1 MGINLLEDMKTLLRD
16 DSLVISLAIVKGI
29 HLAKDNSFLRCT
41 VQLMPHGNEI
51 ISTYTFDSTGPNAG
65 IYMFPVINDMVLV
78 AFSENEDESYIIR
91 RLNSKEDLIPTN
103 AESGALTLRAL
114 TGKDSWLVSDS
125 KILLARGETVP
136 TENLVIGQVFKTVYT
151 SHLDELINN
160 LTKMI
165 DLIEKLSTQRTT
177 DSTHTH
183 IGIFGVPVNVPIQT
197 GSMIAEKAL
206 LDALKD
212 QVETIKADVTTI
224 KTDEVQSDNI
234 LSDFAFTE
242 K

>member
-1 MGINLLEDMKTLLRD
+1 MGINLLDDMKAILRD

-91 RLNSKEDLIPTN
+91 RLNSKEDLIPIN
-103 AESGALTLRAL
+103 AIDGSLTLRSLA
-114 TGKDSWLVSDS
+114 TKMSWLVSDT
-125 KILLARGETVP
+125 KILLSRGEQEP
-136 TENLVIGQVFKTVYT
+136 TENLVIGQVFKAVYA
-151 SHLDELINN
+151 SHLVELGNN
-160 LTKMI
+160 LTKLI
-165 DLIEKLSTQRTT
+165 DLVGKLSSQRTT

-183 IGIFGVPVNVPIQT
+183 IGLLGVPVAPPT
-197 GSMIAEKAL
+197 ESPAMIAEKAL
-206 LDALKD
+206 LDTLKAEIETIKTD
-212 QVETIKADVTTI
+212 VETIK
-224 KTDEVQSDNI
+224 TDQVESDNI
-234 LSDFAFTE
+234 LSDLAFTE